1 MKFTDKGTEVIMEL
15 KYEEAERLWT
25 IMHTTHT
32 LMTAGFEQIPKRDI
46 KLVVKIA
53 DGLDEYCN
61 S

>member
-25 IMHTTHT
+25 IMHTMHT
-32 LMTAGFEQIPKRDI
+32 LMTAGCEQIPKRDI
-46 KLVVKIA
+46 KLVAKIA